1 MNAKIFKPEYA
12 KDLSYNI
19 ESNMVNYKNENYD
32 WSHDAPMDTEPLTL
46 PDDLCER
53 MCSCYN
59 QDMFGNFIPD
69 GNSFAK
75 YDGKAA
81 IVLFE
86 ALQDLRPK
94 VVAQHHLWV
103 SLAHMTLMT
112 YMRKRWSK
120 INQADFNDV
129 KCIKEHWLNNDRIR
143 NWLKGLYWQVKC
155 TAIPVDENTWDY
167 QYTDFLFS
175 RQNLGNRGIAARP
188 YLISNPKL
196 VKGTLEFLKKYE
208 KDFLS
213 PHFEEKAERCFQIL
227 LQEGAKIEYGTWS
240 EEDFVELLLSHKK
253 ELEVILDKKVAK
265 KLREEQL
272 NANGIDVAALKKKK
286 AKSKNKKR
294 KKHKKR

>member
-19 ESNMVNYKNENYD
+19 ENNMANYKNENYD

-53 MCSCYN
+53 MCNCYN

-86 ALQDLRPK
+86 ALQDLKPK

-129 KCIKEHWLNNDRIR
+129 KYIKEHWLNNDRIR

-196 VKGTLEFLKKYE
+196 VKGTLEFLKK
-208 KDFLS
+208 
-213 PHFEEKAERCFQIL
+213 
-227 LQEGAKIEYGTWS
+227 
-240 EEDFVELLLSHKK
+240 
-253 ELEVILDKKVAK
+253 
-265 KLREEQL
+265 
-272 NANGIDVAALKKKK
+272 
-286 AKSKNKKR
+286 
-294 KKHKKR
+294 

>member
-1 MNAKIFKPEYA
+1 MKVNVFKPEYA

-19 ESNMVNYKNENYD
+19 ERNMDNYKNEGYN
-32 WSHDAPMDTEPLTL
+32 WALNAPMDEEQLIL
-46 PDDLCER
+46 PDDLCDK
-53 MCSCYN
+53 MCDCYN
-59 QDMFGNFIPD
+59 QDMFGNFLPD
-69 GNSFAK
+69 GNSFSK

-86 ALQDLRPK
+86 ALQDLKPK

-103 SLAHMTLMT
+103 SLAHMTLMP

-120 INQADFNDV
+120 INQSDFNDV
-129 KCIKEHWLNNDRIR
+129 KYIKEHWLNNDKIR

-155 TAIPVDENTWDY
+155 TAIPVDDNGWNY

-196 VKGTLEFLKKYE
+196 VKGTLKFLQKYE
-208 KDFLS
+208 REFLS

-240 EEDFVELLLSHKK
+240 EEDFVELLLSHKD
-253 ELEVILDKKVAK
+253 ELEIIQDKKVAK
-265 KLREEQL
+265 RLREEQL
-272 NANGIDVAALKKKK
+272 VAAGINVAALKKKK
-286 AKSKNKKR
+286 SKSKNKKR
-294 KKHKKR
+294 KKHKRK

>member
-19 ESNMVNYKNENYD
+19 ESNMANYKNENYD

-53 MCSCYN
+53 MCNCYN

-86 ALQDLRPK
+86 ALQDLKPK

-129 KCIKEHWLNNDRIR
+129 KYIKEHWLNNDRIR

-155 TAIPVDENTWDY
+155 TAIPVDENIWDY

-240 EEDFVELLLSHKK
+240 EEDFVELLLSHKE

-294 KKHKKR
+294 KKRKKR